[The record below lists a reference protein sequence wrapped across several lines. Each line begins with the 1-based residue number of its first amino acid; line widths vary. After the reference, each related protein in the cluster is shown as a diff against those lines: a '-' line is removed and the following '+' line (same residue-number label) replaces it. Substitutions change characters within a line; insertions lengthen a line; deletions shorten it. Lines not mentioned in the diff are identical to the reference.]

1 MEVHELLQ
9 AVTFDLD
16 RGVFDNFPILKIR
29 FNKLAKRLDYIK
41 RVINADG
48 LTHVELK
55 LLIENDYINKNT
67 VITNTKK

>member
-16 RGVFDNFPILKIR
+16 RGVYTNFKVLTVR
-29 FNKLAKRLDYIK
+29 FNKLVKRLDYIK
-41 RVINADG
+41 RVVNADG
-48 LTHVELK
+48 LTHVEMK